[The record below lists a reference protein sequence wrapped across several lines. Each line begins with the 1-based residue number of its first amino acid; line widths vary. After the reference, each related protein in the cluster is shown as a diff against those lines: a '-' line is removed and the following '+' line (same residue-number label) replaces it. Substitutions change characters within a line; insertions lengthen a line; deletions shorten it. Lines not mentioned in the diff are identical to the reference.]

1 MACYIGFFI
10 NQSGYFVLNKSKIKL
25 MEIDKKKLQ
34 KLFFQNLFKIG
45 YRYFNL
51 NRRSKK
57 DIFLIK
63 AFQRR
68 FLPKNVTGKIDQK
81 TIKISHFLAN
91 HTKN

>member
-1 MACYIGFFI
+1 
-10 NQSGYFVLNKSKIKL
+10 

-57 DIFLIK
+57 DIFIIK

-68 FLPKNVTGKIDQK
+68 FVQNKVSGLIDKK
-81 TIKISHFLAN
+81 TYITSHFLAN
-91 HTKN
+91 YYKN